1 MEAMEFS
8 VNAKALVGL
17 VDMLDRRGADIG
29 RVANYV
35 NAQSAL
41 EWGPGLLNN
50 NFRAAHKKVG
60 EEVIAFLRRVR
71 AHQPPPHP
79 AARGGP
85 QQERRKNPPTPHCP
99 ITRYPAARGRAGP
112 PP

>member
-41 EWGPGLLNN
+41 QWGPGLLNN

-60 EEVIAFLRRVR
+60 EEVIAFLRR
-71 AHQPPPHP
+71 
-79 AARGGP
+79 G
-85 QQERRKNPPTPHCP
+85 RRKQPFPPSAAGCGAQYEPDNTHPTPH
-99 ITRYPAARGRAGP
+99 P
-112 PP
+112 PVR

>member
-41 EWGPGLLNN
+41 QWGPGLLNN

-71 AHQPPPHP
+71 GNHPCPPPLRPGP
-79 AARGGP
+79 AP
-85 QQERRKNPPTPHCP
+85 KNYDTTPPTAQ
-99 ITRYPAARGRAGP
+99 RRVG
-112 PP
+112 